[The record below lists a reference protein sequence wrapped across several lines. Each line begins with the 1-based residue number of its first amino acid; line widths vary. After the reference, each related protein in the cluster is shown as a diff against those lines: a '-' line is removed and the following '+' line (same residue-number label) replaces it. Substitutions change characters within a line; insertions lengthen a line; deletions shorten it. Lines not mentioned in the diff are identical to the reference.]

1 MKIPPSILKRLYV
14 KGSLENS
21 DDGFSFKIKNA
32 LANGTAVSMSPV
44 KIDGTEYPLD
54 ATTIKTGG
62 SEIPAAEVSADNP
75 APIKVGVEV
84 VIHVKADPLPE
95 GTRKIGIALETKEI
109 GEIAF
114 EVDDEI

>member
-14 KGSLENS
+14 KNSLENS
-21 DDGFSFKIKNA
+21 EDGFSFKIKNA

-44 KIDGTEYPLD
+44 KVDGTEYPLD
-54 ATTIKTGG
+54 ATVIKTSDGD
-62 SEIPAAEVSADNP
+62 IPAAEVSGGNP

-84 VIHVKADPLPE
+84 VIHVTADPLSE
-95 GTRKIGIALETKEI
+95 GAHTIGIALETREI